1 MDQAGKTE
9 KTVICPWCGSTMED
23 AISDVERVKFYICK
37 NCKAESP
44 KCSTADE
51 AYKTASATA
60 IGAQQVKDRAEIF
73 NLRAERDHF
82 RNEMNNAKGQASA
95 YSDCV
100 KVAIAEAIKAA
111 IQSV

>member
-1 MDQAGKTE
+1 MEEAGKTD
-9 KTVICPWCGSTMED
+9 KTVICPWCGSTME
-23 AISDVERVKFYICK
+23 AAVSVVERVKFYVCK

-44 KCSTADE
+44 KCVTDDE
-51 AYKTASATA
+51 AYKAAAATV
-60 IGAQQVKDRAEIF
+60 IGALRVKDNAEIIS
-73 NLRAERDHF
+73 LRAERD
-82 RNEMNNAKGQASA
+82 RYKNEMNNAIGQATA